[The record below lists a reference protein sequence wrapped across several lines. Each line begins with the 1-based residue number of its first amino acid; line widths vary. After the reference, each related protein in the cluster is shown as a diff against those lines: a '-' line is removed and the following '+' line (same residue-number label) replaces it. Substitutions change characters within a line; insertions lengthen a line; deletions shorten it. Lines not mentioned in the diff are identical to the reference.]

1 MSGREP
7 ERLPPDQAGALYLD
21 YGEPL
26 LAFAYGVLRNRELA
40 REVVQATFGKAL
52 EGAGHVPPE
61 ARKAWL
67 YRVAYHEALV
77 LRRRQGVADRVHER
91 LAIALKP
98 AAETPED
105 EFVRWEQVR
114 RVREALGQLP
124 DSLREVVRLRI
135 YDELTFEE
143 IARRLNI
150 PLGTALTRMRSAIQR
165 LERALGSPE

>member
-7 ERLPPDQAGALYLD
+7 DRLPPDQAGALYLD

-26 LAFAYGVLRNRELA
+26 LAFALGLLRNRELA
-40 REVVQATFGKAL
+40 REVVQTTFGKAL
-52 EGAGHVPPE
+52 EGAGQVPPE

-77 LRRRQGVADRVHER
+77 LRRKQGVADRVHER
-91 LAIALKP
+91 LAAVLKP
-98 AAETPED
+98 SVDAPEE

-114 RVREALGQLP
+114 RVREALDQLP
-124 DSLREVVRLRI
+124 GPLREVVRLRI
-135 YDELTFEE
+135 YEEHTFEE

-165 LERALGSPE
+165 LERALRSPE